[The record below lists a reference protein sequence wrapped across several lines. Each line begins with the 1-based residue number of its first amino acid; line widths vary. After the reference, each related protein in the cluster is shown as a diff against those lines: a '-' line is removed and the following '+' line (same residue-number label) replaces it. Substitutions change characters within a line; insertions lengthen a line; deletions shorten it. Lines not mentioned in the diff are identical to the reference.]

1 MLGLTVIA
9 DSPDLLLPSPL
20 KDKDECLS
28 PLLMIWTLAGLL
40 LLLLLPPLVLLLE
53 VLLLGESSRFL
64 FLSLRSRSFL
74 SLLSFLSLY
83 LSSPDLRTGVTV
95 MDEGMEMGV
104 LLPGMGMISIPGRFS
119 NAALSDAE
127 EL

>member
-1 MLGLTVIA
+1 MIA
-9 DSPDLLLPSPL
+9 ESPDLLPLSPL
-20 KDKDECLS
+20 KEMEECLDS
-28 PLLMIWTLAGLL
+28 PLLMIWTFAGLL
-40 LLLLLPPLVLLLE
+40 LLLLLLLIE

-74 SLLSFLSLY
+74 SRRSFLSLY

-95 MDEGMEMGV
+95 IEDGMEMGV
-104 LLPGMGMISIPGRFS
+104 LLPGIGMISMPGLLS
-119 NAALSDAE
+119 NAALREAE